1 MRDINSKKE
10 RLLTFEPSDIFRN
23 GNKIFGSF
31 DIKVT
36 LLSIYEKSED
46 ENDFEYN
53 YALQD
58 SIDEI
63 LDLKINET
71 IYFQYDRNDQ
81 NSKGLLTRIN

>member
-10 RLLTFEPSDIFRN
+10 WLLTFKPSEIY
-23 GNKIFGSF
+23 KIGST
-31 DIKVT
+31 DIKVN
-36 LLSIYEKSED
+36 LLSIYEKSEN

-63 LDLKINET
+63 LDMKINET
-71 IYFQYDRNDQ
+71 IYFQYNRDNK